1 VIVIPNHCTF
11 LVAFNISKGNRSPE
25 CVGPENFQ
33 FPPEARERKNPPREK
48 QVFALSQLRM
58 PFQHHTHFPE
68 AFNDSLQVVQLANIS
83 WPLNKRQNNN
93 LNELR

>member
-1 VIVIPNHCTF
+1 MPLLSWRGIAGQSVSGQKT
-11 LVAFNISKGNRSPE
+11 S
-25 CVGPENFQ
+25 NFHRQ
-33 FPPEARERKNPPREK
+33 QRKKRWEK